1 MGAVALALV
10 TVVQIFADVAAAAD
24 PERTEREACEGPAC
38 GSRTPRIRTV
48 RFEGPGAG
56 ALSTLRA
63 RTGFAVDQPAN
74 EETLIRIVM
83 AVGEL
88 PGVGGVQLRLGRS
101 DRDGETVD
109 VTVSADGR
117 ARRVATVGLTTR
129 PEGPPEADENWRL
142 TRQVQAEERAFLL
155 TAGRPLHPFYV
166 QRDEDML
173 RKAWQRRGHR
183 DVSVRT
189 ELAQAG
195 ELVSV
200 VFRVS
205 PGPRYTVSRVTV
217 DGPRV
222 ETDAQREALLE
233 RLTTRADDDAPL
245 VPWHLAADL
254 EAIRAHYCA
263 RGYAD
268 ARVDSVSTTG
278 PESRV
283 DVTYKV
289 TPGPPATV
297 GAVSVE
303 GFALPP
309 ATQKGL
315 PLRAGGA
322 YCPDLVARTAAAIE
336 RWMGDHGHPDARVEL
351 STTPVATP
359 AGAPR
364 RFDVGVQITADTVV
378 KVSRIWFEGNRNTRE
393 EVLRQVLAVEE
404 GRVYRE
410 RDLETSVQNLL
421 RSGLFRQADVQ
432 TVSGAHAS
440 ERYLIF
446 TVTEQDPVSIDL
458 LEQSLT
464 LRNLDLANWPADFDE
479 LSAGSSFRGAGQ
491 EVRFVGRVDEI
502 GMRFRHLFLHRYLL
516 AETELAW
523 HARAVGP
530 VDEEWLEATI
540 GLGAKFLE
548 NRLALLPVLR
558 LEATDLPR
566 RDVFDTL
573 PLAQGSTVDV
583 QAGLIGRA
591 EFNRRDVERIPYLGV
606 DANVRYLHGSTSLG
620 GDLDAATLDARA
632 ALNLPLGENPVGA
645 HYVLRLAGHYGHLWS
660 DVPVT
665 AHRRPTPTIRG
676 YTSDAIAIP
685 FQDARGENGGRLG
698 GARSLSTAAELR
710 VPIRPLRRNA
720 FAPFVDAASVAGA
733 GEALFDRLHLAAGA
747 SYYFSFFSERLEGFV
762 YGAVPF
768 ESETEWQL
776 IGAGVGG
783 SF

>member
-1 MGAVALALV
+1 MTAPPARALESEL
-10 TVVQIFADVAAAAD
+10 
-24 PERTEREACEGPAC
+24 CEGPAC
-38 GSRTPRIRTV
+38 AARVPRIRTI

-56 ALSTLRA
+56 ATTTLRA
-63 RTGFAVDQPAN
+63 RTGFAIDQPAN
-74 EETLIRIVM
+74 DEVLIRIVM

-88 PGVGGVQLRLGRS
+88 PGVGGVSVRLGRA

-109 VTVSADGR
+109 VTLTADGR
-117 ARRVATVGLTTR
+117 PRRVSTVGLTTR
-129 PEGPPEADENWRL
+129 AEGEPEADENWRL
-142 TRQVQAEERAFLL
+142 SRQVQAEERAFLL
-155 TAGRPLHPFYV
+155 SAGRPLHPFYL

-173 RKAWQRRGHR
+173 RRAWQRRGHR

-205 PGPRYTVSRVTV
+205 PGPRYTVSRVEI

-222 ETDAQREALLE
+222 ESDAQREALVE
-233 RLTTRADDDAPL
+233 RLATRADDDAPL
-245 VPWHLAADL
+245 VPWHLSKDL
-254 EAIRAHYCA
+254 AAIRAHYCA

-268 ARVDSVSTTG
+268 ARVDVVSQSG

-283 DVTYKV
+283 AVTYKV

-297 GAVSVE
+297 GAVSIE
-303 GFALPP
+303 GFALPA
-309 ATQKGL
+309 ATQKEL

-322 YCPDLVARTAAAIE
+322 YCPDLLVRTEAAVM
-336 RWMGDHGHPDARVEL
+336 RWMSNHGHPDARVEL
-351 STTPVATP
+351 AATPVATP

-364 RFDVGVQITADTVV
+364 RFDVGVRITADTVV
-378 KVSRIWFEGNRNTRE
+378 KVTRIWFEGNRNTRE
-393 EVLRQVLAVEE
+393 DVLRQLLAVEE
-404 GRVYRE
+404 GRLYRE
-410 RDLETSVQNLL
+410 RDLEVSVQNLL

-432 TVSGAHAS
+432 TVSGAHPS

-491 EVRFVGRVDEI
+491 EVRFVGRADEI

-516 AETELAW
+516 AETEFAW

-530 VDEEWLEATI
+530 VEEEWLEASVGI
-540 GLGAKFLE
+540 GTKVLE
-548 NRLALLPVLR
+548 NRLSLLPFLR

-566 RDVFDTL
+566 RAVFDPL
-573 PLAQGSTVDV
+573 PVAQGSTVDV
-583 QAGLIGRA
+583 EAGAIGRA
-591 EFNRRDVERIPYLGV
+591 EFNRRDAERIPYLGV
-606 DANVRYLHGSTSLG
+606 DANVRYGHGLKSLG
-620 GDLDAATLDARA
+620 GDLDAATLDVRA
-632 ALNLPLGENPVGA
+632 ALNLPLAENPVGA
-645 HYVLRLAGHYGHLWS
+645 HYVLRLAGHYGHLWT
-660 DVPVT
+660 DDPVP
-665 AHRRPTPTIRG
+665 AHRRLTPTIRG
-676 YTSDAIAIP
+676 YAGDAIAIP
-685 FQDARGENGGRLG
+685 FADARGENDGRLG

-710 VPIRPLRRNA
+710 IPIRPLRRNA
-720 FAPFVDAASVAGA
+720 FAPFIDAASVAA
-733 GEALFDRLHLAAGA
+733 EGEALFDRLHLAAGA

-776 IGAGVGG
+776 VGAGVGG